1 MNPYLKSLIS
11 KMLQKDPRE
20 RIQVHEIFDS
30 EWVTKEG
37 TDPIELNEED
47 FIAAY
52 DDGIEDGIIAVS
64 LTMMIITMTAKQRI
78 EVLN

>member
-1 MNPYLKSLIS
+1 MKSLIS

-47 FIAAY
+47 FVAAY
-52 DDGIEDGIIAVS
+52 DGGIGDGTFSTEQNDFFNG
-64 LTMMIITMTAKQRI
+64 KH
-78 EVLN
+78 